1 MKLLWAPW
9 RIEYII
15 RPREEECIF
24 CIFPKED
31 NDRENLIVYRGDKCF
46 IIMNKYPYN
55 NGHMMIVPYR
65 HISSPLELEEEEML
79 ECMRLINL
87 SIELLDGVMKP
98 HGYNIGINIGKAAG
112 AGIEDHYHIH
122 VVPRWL
128 GDTNFMPI
136 IGDTKVIV
144 EAVRETYDKLMKF
157 LKKSGL

>member
-1 MKLLWAPW
+1 
-9 RIEYII
+9 
-15 RPREEECIF
+15 
-24 CIFPKED
+24 
-31 NDRENLIVYRGDKCF
+31 
-46 IIMNKYPYN
+46 MNKYPYN